1 MLMLSRAVA
10 CSFLFFSPCVY
21 GQDNCAYQK
30 LRLILRFFKGCFRPD
45 VTMLDALSSRATRY
59 RRSTGM
65 LLILWLVD
73 RDDVFERHRFA
84 STAPENA
91 DVSEVAAAIFRV
103 VDLPFGSRPFRI
115 HIDPAQDGAEIV
127 NGVADRV

>member
-1 MLMLSRAVA
+1 
-10 CSFLFFSPCVY
+10 
-21 GQDNCAYQK
+21 
-30 LRLILRFFKGCFRPD
+30 
-45 VTMLDALSSRATRY
+45 MLDALSSRATRY

-91 DVSEVAAAIFRV
+91 DVSEVATAIFRV